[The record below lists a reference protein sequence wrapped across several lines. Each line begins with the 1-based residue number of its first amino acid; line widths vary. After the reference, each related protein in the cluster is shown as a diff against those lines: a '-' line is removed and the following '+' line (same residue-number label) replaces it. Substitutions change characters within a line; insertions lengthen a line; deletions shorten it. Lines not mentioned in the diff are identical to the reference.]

1 MRKEY
6 VEYIKD
12 LPINIYLAN
21 IMEYP
26 IHWHDAV
33 EILFVLKGSID
44 LQIETGV
51 YKFSKS
57 TKVKYFKFFIKF
69 LVKEHFM

>member
-26 IHWHDAV
+26 IHWYDAV

-44 LQIETGV
+44 L
-51 YKFSKS
+51 
-57 TKVKYFKFFIKF
+57 
-69 LVKEHFM
+69 